1 MVVGNEE
8 ERREKNGENV
18 VDMVDG
24 PNVVD
29 VPKED
34 LTAREQRLELDSRH
48 TPRVASGGAGA
59 VATKQV
65 NGVMRMDKRV
75 IEQRIEEDRERN
87 KRLRESVW
95 AVGNDDQDEL
105 DKMWDEGSEVG
116 DDDYLMA
123 VEEADERRQGAFFSH
138 ELAAS

>member
-1 MVVGNEE
+1 
-8 ERREKNGENV
+8 
-18 VDMVDG
+18 
-24 PNVVD
+24 VVD

-34 LTAREQRLELDSRH
+34 LTAREQKMEVDSRH
-48 TPRVASGGAGA
+48 TPRVGSGGGGPPSA
-59 VATKQV
+59 KQV

-95 AVGNDDQDEL
+95 AVGKDDQEEL
-105 DKMWDEGSEVG
+105 DKMWDEASEVG

-123 VEEADERRQGAFFSH
+123 LEEADERRQGALFSH
-138 ELAAS
+138 DLAAAS